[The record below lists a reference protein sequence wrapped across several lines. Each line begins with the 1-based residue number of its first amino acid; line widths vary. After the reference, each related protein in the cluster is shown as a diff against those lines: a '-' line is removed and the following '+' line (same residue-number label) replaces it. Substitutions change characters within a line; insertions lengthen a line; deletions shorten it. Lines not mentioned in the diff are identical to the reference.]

1 MTSTAARLLF
11 LLLSTASV
19 AVERPFF
26 AMDTGTKDAKHQT
39 AEQQVALVKEIG
51 FAGIGPIYNNPAG
64 LRDMLASV
72 DQHGLRLFAE
82 YVKLDIDAAPPVS
95 PEIRDTL
102 EQLKGRDAFLWL
114 YVVSKAH
121 KSSDP
126 AGDAVAVPLLREIAR
141 MAETNGVRVALYPH
155 TAFWVERVEDGT
167 RLARAVDRPNLGT
180 TFNLCHWLKV
190 DGQELEKRLEEAGRH
205 LFVVTVNGADTAG
218 KDWKTLIQPLDSGD
232 FPVSRVL
239 AQLDRMNY
247 AGPVGL
253 QHYGIGGDAAVNLR
267 HSMEAWRRLTA
278 RPLLPSGTALE
289 AWQPAPGWSE
299 VGSVAL
305 DPQDGRKLVAEPG
318 AGVILSAGKAG
329 YLLTRDTFS
338 DVEVHVEFM
347 VPARSNSG
355 VYVNGCHEVQILDS
369 FGVEKSDYP
378 GNECGGIYPEWVG
391 NANVRGHTPKLNASL
406 PAGQWQS
413 FDIVYRA
420 PRFDA
425 TGKKTANGCFV
436 KVLHNGRIIHENVE
450 VLGTT
455 RSGLDEAAA
464 GPLRLQGDHGPVAYR
479 NIRVL
484 PIPQN

>member
-1 MTSTAARLLF
+1 MKTACACLF
-11 LLLSTASV
+11 LFAAATSA
-19 AVERPFF
+19 AERPFF
-26 AMDTGTKDAKHQT
+26 AMDTGTKDATHQT
-39 AEQQVALVKEIG
+39 AAQQAALVKETG
-51 FAGIGPIYNNPAG
+51 FAGIGPIYKNPEG
-64 LRDMLASV
+64 LRDMLAAI

-82 YVKLDIDAAPPVS
+82 YVKLDLEAATPIG
-95 PEIRDTL
+95 PEIRDTID
-102 EQLKGRDAFLWL
+102 QLRGRDAFLWL
-114 YVVSKAH
+114 YVVSKTF
-121 KSSDP
+121 KPSDP
-126 AGDAVAVPLLREIAR
+126 AGDAVAVPLLREIADL
-141 MAETNGVRVALYPH
+141 AKAGGVRVALYPH
-155 TAFWVERVEDGT
+155 TSFWVERVEDST

-190 DGQELEKRLEEAGRH
+190 DGQDLEKRLEEAGKH
-205 LFVVTVNGADTAG
+205 LFVVTINGADAAG
-218 KDWKTLIQPLDSGD
+218 KDWKTLIQPLDAGD

-239 AQLDRMNY
+239 AQLDRMGY

-253 QHYGIGGDAAVNLR
+253 QHFGIGGDSAVNLR
-267 HSMEAWRRLTA
+267 RSMEAWRRLTA
-278 RPLLPSGTALE
+278 RPLLPPGAALD

-299 VGSVAL
+299 VGSVTQ
-305 DPQDGRKLVAEPG
+305 DPANPKKLLSAPG
-318 AGVILSAGKAG
+318 QGVIVSEGKAG

-391 NANVRGHTPKLNASL
+391 NANVRGHTPRVNASL

-425 TGKKTANGCFV
+425 AGKKTANGCFV

-455 RSGLDEAAA
+455 RSGLDEVAA
-464 GPLRLQGDHGPVAYR
+464 GPLRLQGDHGPVAFR

-484 PIPQN
+484 PVREH

>member
-1 MTSTAARLLF
+1 MKTAAAHALLVF
-11 LLLSTASV
+11 LSAV
-19 AVERPFF
+19 AVAAERPFF
-26 AMDTGTKDAKHQT
+26 AMDTGTKDATHQT

-51 FAGIGPIYNNPAG
+51 FTGIGPIYNNPAG
-64 LRDMLASV
+64 LREMLAAT
-72 DQHGLRLFAE
+72 DQHGIRLFAE
-82 YVKLDIDAAPPVS
+82 YVKLDLDAATPIGPD
-95 PEIRDTL
+95 IRDTIA
-102 EQLKGRDAFLWL
+102 QLKGRDAILWL
-114 YVVSKAH
+114 FVVSGSRKP
-121 KSSDP
+121 SDP
-126 AGDAVAVPLLREIAR
+126 AGDAVAVPLLREIAG

-155 TAFWVERVEDGT
+155 TGFWVERVDDGT

-205 LFVVTVNGADTAG
+205 LFVVTINGADAAG
-218 KDWKTLIQPLDSGD
+218 KDWKTLIQPLDAGD

-239 AQLDRMNY
+239 AQLDRMGY

-267 HSMEAWRRLTA
+267 RSMEAWRRLTA
-278 RPLLPSGTALE
+278 RPLLTPGAALD

-305 DPQDGRKLVAEPG
+305 DPADPKKLASMPG
-318 AGVILSAGKAG
+318 QGVILSEGKAG
-329 YLLTRDTFS
+329 YLLTRDAFS
-338 DVEVHVEFM
+338 DVEVHVEFL
-347 VPARSNSG
+347 VPAHSNSG

-391 NANVRGHTPKLNASL
+391 NANVRGHTPRVNASL
-406 PAGQWQS
+406 PPGQWQS

-425 TGKKTANGCFV
+425 AGKKTANGCFV
-436 KVLHNGRIIHENVE
+436 KVIHNGRVVHENVE

-455 RSGLDEAAA
+455 RSGLDEVAA

-479 NIRVL
+479 NIRIRPL
-484 PIPQN
+484 P